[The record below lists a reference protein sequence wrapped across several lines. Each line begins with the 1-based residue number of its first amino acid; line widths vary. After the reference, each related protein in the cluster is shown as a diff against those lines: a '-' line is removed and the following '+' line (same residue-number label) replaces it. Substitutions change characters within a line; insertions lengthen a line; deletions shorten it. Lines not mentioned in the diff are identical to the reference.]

1 MANTFELI
9 DSATVGSGGASDITF
24 NIIPATYTDLC
35 LVTSLRITGYSS
47 TSYDFL
53 AMVFNADTS
62 ASYDNKILF
71 GDGSGASSFD
81 VMATTS
87 IRQALVAPT
96 PAATSNTFGNSSV
109 YIPNYAGSAYKSVSI
124 DSVIENN
131 ATGTRMQLAAGIWK
145 KTNAITSIKLTSLQ
159 GTGFVEYSTAYLYG
173 VKNA

>member
-9 DSATVGSGGASDITF
+9 YSATVGSGGASDITF
-24 NIIPATYTDLC
+24 NTIPATFTDLC
-35 LVTSLRITGYSS
+35 LVTSLRITGHSS

-62 ASYDNKILF
+62 ASYDNKILV
-71 GDGSGASSFD
+71 GSGSAASSFD
-81 VMATTS
+81 VLTTTS
-87 IRQALVAPT
+87 IRQALVASSDS
-96 PAATSNTFGNSSV
+96 ATSNTFGNSSV
-109 YIPNYAGSAYKSVSI
+109 YIPNYAGSTYKSVSV

-131 ATGTRMQLAAGIWK
+131 ATATRMQLAAGLWK

-159 GTGFVEYSTAYLYG
+159 GTGFVEHSTAYLYG